1 MKVSVV
7 TTVWNVEEWLDR
19 LIQSFLHQTLDECE
33 LILVN
38 DCSPDNCTCI
48 LNKYK
53 DLENVKVINNSENLG
68 PGVSRQIGINNSSG
82 EYVIL
87 VDGDDWLEDDCLER
101 MYCAGIETNS
111 DIVHCNV
118 IHHNDYGLHLA
129 KRKGDVWIE
138 EDFYNF
144 INNKLIR
151 KLIWNQT
158 YYSPLRFR
166 EDICSL
172 FRCLELSNKVEKL
185 NYAGYHYNLR
195 PNSLTSTQNIVCKHY
210 VYMCLATIENL
221 EFAKIHPVSEM
232 FKKEFNTINLKINKR
247 FAMSHPLH
255 NNYKSEI
262 DVIDKYM
269 DDNNIKY
276 FLNFRTL

>member
-1 MKVSVV
+1 MKKSK
-7 TTVWNVEEWLDR
+7 R
-19 LIQSFLHQTLDECE
+19 LWKE
-33 LILVN
+33 
-38 DCSPDNCTCI
+38 

-68 PGVSRQIGINNSSG
+68 PGVSRQVGINNSSG

-101 MYCAGIETNS
+101 MYCAGIETDS
-111 DIVHCNV
+111 DMVHCNV
-118 IHHNDYGLHLA
+118 FHHNDYGLHLT

-151 KLIWNQT
+151 KSVWNQT

-185 NYAGYHYNLR
+185 DYAGYHYNLR
-195 PNSLTSTQNIVCKHY
+195 ANSLTSTPNIVGKHF
-210 VYMCLATIENL
+210 VYMCLSTIENL
-221 EFAKIHPVSEM
+221 DFAKTHNVSDD
-232 FKKEFNTINLKINKR
+232 FLKNFNILQLKLNYVLALSASKEQYSEELKI
-247 FAMSHPLH
+247 
-255 NNYKSEI
+255 I
-262 DVIDKYM
+262 DTYLQ
-269 DDNNIKY
+269 DNNMSCLNINRLIK
-276 FLNFRTL
+276 TL